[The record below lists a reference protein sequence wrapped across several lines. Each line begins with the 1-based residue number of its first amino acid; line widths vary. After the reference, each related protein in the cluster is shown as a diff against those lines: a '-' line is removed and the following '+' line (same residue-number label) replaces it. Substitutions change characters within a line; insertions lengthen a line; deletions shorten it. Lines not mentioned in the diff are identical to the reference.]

1 MSGIRSLRRQGQGD
15 KNHIWTRASTP
26 HTHRGNSVARNI
38 FVEELVHT
46 PIEEQGDEI
55 VERKGIG
62 HPDSIADGLAETVS
76 VALCKMYKE
85 RFGRILHH
93 NTDQV
98 EVVGGQSAP
107 KFGGGVFL
115 EPAYI
120 LLVGRATTMVNGVR
134 LPYRTVAIQA
144 AHDYLTKTCTNLNVD
159 ADVTLDCK
167 IGQGS
172 VDLRGLYDTQKQ
184 LANDTSFGVGFAPFS
199 DLETVTLKTEQ
210 VINGALK
217 KDLKEVGQDI
227 KVMGVRH
234 KDDIR
239 LTVAAAFVD
248 KYVPDKDH
256 YRSVVEE
263 LRERLLDN
271 AVKYT
276 DRTVKID
283 INTGDNYDS
292 GIFYLTVTG
301 LSWENGDDGS
311 VGRGNRVS
319 GLITPYRPM
328 SMEAAAGKNPV
339 THVGKLYNLL
349 SFDIAERLVKEYEG
363 KVKEVWVRIVSQI
376 GKPID
381 EPQAAAAQIIP
392 EKGTSLKSIQKDA
405 EALIDEEL
413 ENIYKLTDRIV
424 QGKART
430 F

>member
-1 MSGIRSLRRQGQGD
+1 MTRR
-15 KNHIWTRASTP
+15 
-26 HTHRGNSVARNI
+26 I

-46 PIEEQGDEI
+46 PIEQQGTEI

-62 HPDSIADGLAETVS
+62 HPDSVADGLAETVS
-76 VALCKMYKE
+76 RSLSKMYID

-107 KFGGGVFL
+107 QFGGGVFL

-120 LLVGRATTMVNGVR
+120 VLVGRATTMVNGDR

-144 AHDYLTKTCTNLNVD
+144 AHDYLTSTCTNLNVD
-159 ADVTLDCK
+159 ADVILDCK

-199 DLETVTLKTEQ
+199 ETETVVLKTEQ
-210 VINGALK
+210 LINGPLK

-234 KDDIR
+234 GDSIR
-239 LTVAAAFVD
+239 LTIAAALVD
-248 KYVPDKDH
+248 RYVPDKDH
-256 YRSVVEE
+256 YRSAIEE
-263 LRERLLDN
+263 LRERVLDN
-271 AVKYT
+271 AVKFT
-276 DRTVKID
+276 DRDVKVD
-283 INTGDNYDS
+283 INTGDNYDT

-349 SFDIAERLVKEYEG
+349 SFDIAERIVREHAG

-381 EPQAAAAQIIP
+381 EPQAATAQIIP
-392 EKGTSLKSIQKDA
+392 DGGTSLNSIKKDA
-405 EALIDEEL
+405 EVLIDEEL
-413 ENIYKLTDRIV
+413 AKIYKLTDRIV
-424 QGKART
+424 AGECRV